1 MSFLGKM
8 SGKALED
15 RVSEYSEV
23 YGEVVLGL
31 HRDLEKQN
39 RFLQD
44 CQQRLVAQTK
54 QIQQL
59 RLLCILSYVFAF
71 GIGVVAWLIR

>member
-1 MSFLGKM
+1 MGIFDKI
-8 SGKALED
+8 SGKGLAD
-15 RVSEYSEV
+15 KVSEYSEV

-44 CQQRLVAQTK
+44 CQQRLVDQAK
-54 QIQQL
+54 QIRQL

>member
-1 MSFLGKM
+1 MGILDKM

-31 HRDLEKQN
+31 HRDLKKQN

-44 CQQRLVAQTK
+44 CQQRLVAQAK
-54 QIQQL
+54 QIRQL